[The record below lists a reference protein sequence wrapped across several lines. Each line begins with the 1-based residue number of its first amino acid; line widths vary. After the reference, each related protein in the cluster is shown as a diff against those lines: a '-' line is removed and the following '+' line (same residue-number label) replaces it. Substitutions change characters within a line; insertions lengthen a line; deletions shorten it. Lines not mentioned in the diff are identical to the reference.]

1 MTREEATDGPQRRVA
16 LVTGGGRNI
25 GRAIALELAADGID
39 VVVNVRE
46 NREEADAVAEAA
58 RALGVQAMVAVA
70 DVRDPEQVQRM
81 FDTAR
86 LELGPVSILVNNAA
100 IRTEFPIADLDVE
113 EWHRVI
119 GVILDGAF
127 LCSRAAVSQ
136 MRGLG
141 WGRIVNII
149 GMSGQAGARDR
160 AHVVSAKA
168 GLIGLTKA
176 LAVELGPD
184 GITVNA
190 VSPGMMDTVRGT
202 ASSPAEPK
210 HHADRV
216 VPLDRRG
223 RPEEV
228 AAAVRFLAS
237 PGASYITGQTLSV
250 NGGAYTS

>member
-1 MTREEATDGPQRRVA
+1 MTRDEATAAPDRRVA

-25 GRAIALELAADGID
+25 GRAIVLALAADGID

-46 NREEADAVAEAA
+46 NRDEADAVADAA
-58 RALGVQAMVAVA
+58 RALGVEASVAVA
-70 DVRDPEQVQRM
+70 DVADPEQVQRM
-81 FDTAR
+81 FDAAR
-86 LELGPVSILVNNAA
+86 SELGPVSILVNNAA
-100 IRTEFPIADLDVE
+100 VRTEFPIADLDVE

-127 LCSRAAVSQ
+127 HCSRAAVSQ

-149 GMSGQAGARDR
+149 GMSAQAGAGDR
-160 AHVVSAKA
+160 AHVMAAKA
-168 GLIGLTKA
+168 GLIGLTRG

-190 VSPGMMDTVRGT
+190 VSPGMMDTVRVATT
-202 ASSPAEPK
+202 AAAEPK
-210 HHADRV
+210 HHAGRV

-223 RPEEV
+223 RPDEV

-237 PGASYITGQTLSV
+237 PAASYITGQTLSV
-250 NGGAYTS
+250 NGGAYIS

>member
-1 MTREEATDGPQRRVA
+1 
-16 LVTGGGRNI
+16 
-25 GRAIALELAADGID
+25 
-39 VVVNVRE
+39 
-46 NREEADAVAEAA
+46 
-58 RALGVQAMVAVA
+58 VA
-70 DVRDPEQVQRM
+70 DVGDPEQVQRM
-81 FDTAR
+81 FDAAR
-86 LELGPVSILVNNAA
+86 SDLGPVSILVNNAA
-100 IRTEFPIADLDVE
+100 IRTEFPIADLDLE

>member
-1 MTREEATDGPQRRVA
+1 MTLGDAAGNTERRVA

-25 GRAIALELAADGID
+25 GRAIVLGLAADGID

-46 NREEADAVAEAA
+46 NRGEADAVAEEA
-58 RALGVQAMVAVA
+58 RALGVKALVAVA
-70 DVRDPEQVQRM
+70 DVRDPELVQRM

-86 LELGPVSILVNNAA
+86 SELGPVSILVNNAA

-119 GVILDGAF
+119 GIILDGAF
-127 LCSRAAVSQ
+127 HCSRAAVAQ
-136 MRGLG
+136 MREVG

-149 GMSGQAGARDR
+149 GMSAQAGAGDR
-160 AHVVSAKA
+160 AHVMAAKA
-168 GLIGLTKA
+168 GLIGLTRA

-190 VSPGMMDTVRGT
+190 VSPGMMDTVRVATT
-202 ASSPAEPK
+202 AVAEPR
-210 HHADRV
+210 HHAGRV
-216 VPLDRRG
+216 VPLERRG
-223 RPEEV
+223 RPDEV

-250 NGGAYTS
+250 NGGAYIS